1 MQQKV
6 EYKIKISKILV
17 DSDMDG
23 VMCAAIIST
32 IYRNCQLKFSNPTAV
47 QEGRV
52 TKFVDEETI
61 IMDLPY
67 IENCGL
73 YFDHHPSNKVNKS
86 FNGIWENTP
95 SAARL
100 VYEFYKDK
108 FDLKNF
114 EDMLPDVDKFDSGKF
129 KYDDVAN
136 PSNMMKLAW
145 VLKFKEVKFFKYLV
159 KLISHSTLEE
169 IFKDEWVM
177 RKVNALSSV
186 IDAYRKDIPQ
196 HLIKRGKVAFMDLRE
211 YENSEVHVSIAETE
225 LMDCEV
231 VSLIKS
237 GEYDTKFSLYQ
248 NNLIELP
255 YQYDLLAI
263 AKKINPQFSGGHKMG
278 CGFTMPVNMTVEE
291 TIDTVCELV
300 NQQNVG

>member
-1 MQQKV
+1 MSQKI
-6 EYKIKISKILV
+6 EYKIKISKILA
-17 DSDMDG
+17 DSDIDG
-23 VMCAAIIST
+23 VMCAAIISS
-32 IYRNCQLKFSNPTAV
+32 IYRGCQIKFSDPTAV
-47 QEGRV
+47 QEGRA
-52 TKFVDEETI
+52 TKFVDEETV

-67 IENCGL
+67 IDGCGL
-73 YFDHHPSNKVNKS
+73 YFDHHPSNKVNKP

-114 EDMLPDVDKFDSGKF
+114 EEILPDVDKFDSGRF
-129 KYDDVAN
+129 KYEDVSN
-136 PSNMMKLAW
+136 PSMIIKLAW
-145 VLKFKEVKFFKYLV
+145 VLKFREVKFFKYLV
-159 KLISHSTLEE
+159 KLIAHSTLKE
-169 IFKDEWVM
+169 IFEDKWVM
-177 RKVNALSSV
+177 EKVNALSSV
-186 IDAYRKDIPQ
+186 IDTYRRDIPK
-196 HLIKRGKVAFMDLRE
+196 HLIKKGKIAFMDLRE

-263 AKKINPQFSGGHKMG
+263 AKQINPQFSGGHKMG
-278 CGFTMPVNMTVEE
+278 CGFTMPSDMTVEE
-291 TIDTVCELV
+291 TIDTVCKLV
-300 NQQNVG
+300 KKQSVS